1 MKTKLEQ
8 EYLLQAIDALEK
20 EVVIISPEL
29 KIMAANRFSIKK
41 RGRDILGGSCYRVFY
56 NYSDKCDN
64 CPQNKVV
71 LPGKAEDL
79 KSQSYLSLLK
89 NSFSCR
95 PIYSDKKND
104 AIILC
109 GFDQFWLKT
118 VEEQLQVSDAFLH
131 NLTNSAIDGIVA
143 SDMSGKIILFNKIA
157 EEISSFTIKEALGGL
172 DIRDFY
178 RNDYARKVM
187 RDLRS
192 EEYGGK
198 GILKSY
204 RVDYRRKDDRIVPI
218 SLDAAIVYED
228 DKEVATIGFFHD
240 LTEELRMTR
249 KLKNAQSQLLQS
261 EKMASIGKLAAG
273 VAHQLNNPIGGIIL
287 FSKLIME
294 EYDLPEEARDDLR
307 RVILDAERCR
317 DIVKELLAFSR
328 QTSHLMRPHDMNNA
342 LTKTLFL
349 LKDQT
354 LFHNIEIKENLNPNL
369 PLVKANLQQ
378 MNHLFMNLI
387 LNAADAMEGKGT
399 LTIKSHAIPEKD
411 RICIEISDTGPGM
424 TKDVQNQI
432 FEPFFTTKEEGKGTG
447 LGLSMVYGIV
457 EDHGGII
464 TVKSKPGKGATF
476 YIELPAP
483 PQNHKGYEDGK

>member
-1 MKTKLEQ
+1 MKQETEQ

-20 EVVIISPEL
+20 EVAIISPEL
-29 KIMAANRFSIKK
+29 KIMAANRFAIEK

-64 CPQNKVV
+64 CPHNQVV

-79 KSQSYLSLLK
+79 KSQSYISLLK

-95 PIYSDKKND
+95 PIYSDKKNG

-118 VEEQLQVSDAFLH
+118 VEEQLQLSDAFLH
-131 NLTNSAIDGIVA
+131 NLTNSAIDGIIA

-157 EEISSFTIKEALGGL
+157 EEISGFTIKEALGGL

-192 EEYGGK
+192 EKYGGK

-204 RVDYRRKDDRIVPI
+204 RVDYRRRDDRVVPI

-249 KLKNAQSQLLQS
+249 KLKNAQFQLLQS

-307 RVILDAERCR
+307 RVIRDAERCR
-317 DIVKELLAFSR
+317 DTVKELLAFSR
-328 QTSHLMRPHDMNNA
+328 QTSHLMQPHDMNNA

-349 LKDQT
+349 LKGQT
-354 LFHNIEIKENLNPNL
+354 LFHNIEIKENLNPDI
-369 PLVKANLQQ
+369 PLVKANRQQ
-378 MNHLFMNLI
+378 MNHMFMNLI
-387 LNAADAMEGKGT
+387 LNAADAMKGEGT
-399 LTIKSHAIPEKD
+399 LTIKSYAIPEKN

-424 TKDVQNQI
+424 TEDVQNQI

-457 EDHGGII
+457 KDHGGMI
-464 TVKSKPGKGATF
+464 TVKSKPGQGATF
-476 YIELPAP
+476 YIELPAAT
-483 PQNHKGYEDGK
+483 QNHKGYEDGK